1 MRVWQLGRVAPW
13 LLAATLL
20 VAGCATRPPNIDQ
33 MPWTSGRLSVRVDAV
48 AQQPAR
54 SVTAAFD
61 LRGSGE
67 RGELRLSSPLGTL
80 IASAV
85 WSPGAASLTTP
96 EGETVF
102 ADLNSL
108 SQQALGESLPLA
120 ALPDWLAGRPW
131 PHAPSQPTAEGFDQ
145 LGWRVSLAR
154 LADGYVDAE
163 RSAAPIVRLRARIE
177 R

>member
-20 VAGCATRPPNIDQ
+20 VAGCATRPANVDQ
-33 MPWTSGRLSVRVDAV
+33 MPWTSGRLSVRVDAL
-48 AQQPAR
+48 APQAAR
-54 SVTAAFD
+54 SVSAAFD

-80 IASAV
+80 IASAI
-85 WSPGAASLTTP
+85 WSPGTARLITP

-102 ADLNSL
+102 ADLNAL

-131 PHAPSQPTAEGFDQ
+131 PSAPSLATTEGFDQ

-154 LADGYVDAE
+154 LADGYLDAE